1 MSEFKNMKVK
11 VKDVANLEAI
21 CDVLNSLGYKSEY
34 IPSSYV
40 PLCIL
45 TYANGLYCAYP
56 YDVHSAVTHTLAS
69 LLKMRDEVKAE
80 SKEG

>member
-1 MSEFKNMKVK
+1 MSEFKNMKVA
-11 VKDVANLEAI
+11 VEDEANLEAV
-21 CDVLNSLGYKSEY
+21 CDVLDSLGYKCEF

-45 TYANGLYCAYP
+45 TYANGVYCAYSH
-56 YDVHSAVTHTLAS
+56 DVHSAVTHTLDS
-69 LLKMRDEVKAE
+69 LLKMREEVKAE